1 MRCAATLLVFAWAA
15 LPACQTWSDDDSV
28 GDELPAALLGIGVG
42 PISSTLTLGDEVQFV
57 ATGFYSD
64 QSRRDVT
71 DTVTWTS
78 SSPSVLQVGSG
89 LDVEGRGLAMGL
101 GQASVTAAFFELES
115 NPVAV
120 FVTEASVETLTVT
133 PLSISLHVGEGT
145 QLSAEAEF
153 SDGTRGMVTGSVRW
167 STDDGLVATVDE
179 AGKVEAT
186 GLGTVMLRATW
197 ETPSSSVEASP
208 VAATVV
214 AGDVNI
220 DRADLRVVGM
230 AAVAGADV
238 VTYTV
243 TIKNSGGS
251 PASGFWVDVW
261 LNRTA
266 APPPPPS
273 TGDAYQ
279 FIDVLDAGAEVDVE
293 IVVPDVTPGS
303 YESWALV
310 DSFASVSEGSL
321 GENNNAYG
329 PRETLVTGQGGPI
342 GADLAVTYLQAFLQ
356 DDEVLY
362 IVDVRNNGDEAAI
375 DFVLGL
381 FADAAL
387 PPTTP
392 ASGDEEIAIDVLLPG
407 DTATF
412 DLRIRDTPELWWQS
426 YALVDTQGVL
436 DEPNE
441 NNNLASISV
450 EP

>member
-329 PRETLVTGQGGPI
+329 PRETLVTG
-342 GADLAVTYLQAFLQ
+342 
-356 DDEVLY
+356 
-362 IVDVRNNGDEAAI
+362 
-375 DFVLGL
+375 
-381 FADAAL
+381 
-387 PPTTP
+387 
-392 ASGDEEIAIDVLLPG
+392 
-407 DTATF
+407 
-412 DLRIRDTPELWWQS
+412 
-426 YALVDTQGVL
+426 
-436 DEPNE
+436 
-441 NNNLASISV
+441 
-450 EP
+450 